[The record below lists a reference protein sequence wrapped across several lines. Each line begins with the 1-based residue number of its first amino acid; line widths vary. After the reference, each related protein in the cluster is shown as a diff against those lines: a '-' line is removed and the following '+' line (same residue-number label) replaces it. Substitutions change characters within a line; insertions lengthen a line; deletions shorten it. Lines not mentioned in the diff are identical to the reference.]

1 MKTSNCVEEKE
12 WVDLLSK
19 ICQSNAARLES
30 FHPSAYI
37 GGVWTWYDLMKNID
51 LLYVRYSYFSF
62 FQFFSCKE
70 RNQFVKGCQTVS
82 PSPFQM
88 GLATTLDPARDL
100 QRLNTLIINN
110 IDNLKL
116 FTETNTVYGKEITS
130 QEDHV
135 QIHKNVMAM
144 IDTAVKLQQIHLT
157 YRALI
162 DREMKYGS
170 RQAPIGDDNYLLMRS
185 GLGACSNQ
193 TLPSVNHQKHQ
204 ALGLDGSPNFFIRN
218 ELLRSSLTNDKISH
232 Y

>member
-37 GGVWTWYDLMKNID
+37 GGAWTWYDLMKNID
-51 LLYVRYSYFSF
+51 LLYVSYSYFSF

-70 RNQFVKGCQTVS
+70 RNQFVTGCQTVS

-100 QRLNTLIINN
+100 QRLNTLILNN
-110 IDNLKL
+110 LDSLKL
-116 FTETNTVYGKEITS
+116 FTETNTGTN
-130 QEDHV
+130 V
-135 QIHKNVMAM
+135 QLHKNVMAM
-144 IDTAVKLQQIHLT
+144 IDTALKLQQIHLT
-157 YRALI
+157 YRALV

-193 TLPSVNHQKHQ
+193 TLPSVNHQKQQ